1 VYVLHSYMTDL
12 NFITDPPFYRLDE
25 VVNDA
30 AFVKATC
37 TIGGQDAMEEYMTCG
52 LLLLSVSFGLGEV
65 ANGEMSVSKLPVPM

>member
-12 NFITDPPFYRLDE
+12 NFITDPPFDRLDE
-25 VVNDA
+25 VVNDV

-37 TIGGQDAMEEYMTCG
+37 TIGGQDAMEEYMACG